1 MTTKHLG
8 KFLREVVP
16 NGQILYVDSFGC
28 EKMHILHYDSMPEC
42 DVGGSLEACIM
53 LGRQYVQ
60 KIIDSL
66 NDRFP
71 DLSIFNAARLFSPK
85 HYPVD
90 ELDRGTL
97 TEQWLNRLVT
107 HFRWSDDLVN
117 QCNAELLEFVEML
130 CSVCER
136 RSMQE
141 AWVFCGNDREFMINW
156 PTMMSLWQAILVI
169 PTSTVVCE
177 RGFSKQNWVKSERR
191 TRLNL
196 DTLDALMRV
205 SLNGLG
211 VEFMDWD
218 SIFES
223 WKIGTRTN
231 KRRALSLEE
240 VELDG

>member
-1 MTTKHLG
+1 MKTSLDVLKNFTPV
-8 KFLREVVP
+8 KF
-16 NGQILYVDSFGC
+16 Y
-28 EKMHILHYDSMPEC
+28 
-42 DVGGSLEACIM
+42 
-53 LGRQYVQ
+53 
-60 KIIDSL
+60 
-66 NDRFP
+66 
-71 DLSIFNAARLFSPK
+71 
-85 HYPVD
+85 
-90 ELDRGTL
+90 TL
-97 TEQWLNRLVT
+97 
-107 HFRWSDDLVN
+107 
-117 QCNAELLEFVEML
+117 
-130 CSVCER
+130 
-136 RSMQE
+136 
-141 AWVFCGNDREFMINW
+141 CGNDREFMINW